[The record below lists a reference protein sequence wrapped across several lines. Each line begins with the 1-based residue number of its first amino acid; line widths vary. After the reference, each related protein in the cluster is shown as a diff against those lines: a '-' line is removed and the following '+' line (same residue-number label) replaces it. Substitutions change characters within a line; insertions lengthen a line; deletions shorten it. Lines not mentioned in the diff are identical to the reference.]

1 MINLKDQK
9 GAAAV
14 EFAIVLPLLMMML
27 FGIVE
32 FSIAFYDKAMIT
44 NASRE
49 GARSGIVL
57 KAGTDGE
64 GNREDAVEDAEIE
77 SVINDF
83 LTGKLITLGTSN
95 TPVVAIT
102 RDGFSTGDALTV
114 TVTYIYDYYVI
125 PGFVAGITGPMTLNA
140 TTIMKME

>member
-27 FGIVE
+27 FGIIE

-57 KAGTDGE
+57 KAGS
-64 GNREDAVEDAEIE
+64 REDAVEDAEIE

-83 LTGKLITLGTSN
+83 LTDKLITLGASN
-95 TPVVAIT
+95 VPAVAIT
-102 RDGFSTGDALTV
+102 RDGFSTGDSLTV

-125 PGFVAGITGPMTLNA
+125 PGFVAGITGPVTLDA

>member
-1 MINLKDQK
+1 MKLKDQE
-9 GAAAV
+9 GAAAI
-14 EFAIVLPLLMMML
+14 EFAIVLPLLMMIL

-57 KAGTDGE
+57 QATPRDAAA
-64 GNREDAVEDAEIE
+64 EDADIE
-77 SVINDF
+77 NAINYY

-95 TPVVAIT
+95 IPAIAIT
-102 RDGFSTGDALTV
+102 RDGFSTGDSLTV
-114 TVTYIYDYYVI
+114 TVSYIYDYYVL
-125 PGFVAGITGPMTLNA
+125 PGFVTGITGPVTLDA

>member
-1 MINLKDQK
+1 MINLKNQE
-9 GAAAV
+9 GASAI
-14 EFAIVLPLLMMML
+14 EFAIILPLLMMVL

-57 KAGTDGE
+57 QAAPRDAAA
-64 GNREDAVEDAEIE
+64 EDTEIE
-77 SVINDF
+77 AAINYY
-83 LTGKLITLGTSN
+83 LTGKLITLGAAN
-95 TPVVAIT
+95 VPAIAIT
-102 RDGFSTGDALTV
+102 REGFGTGDSLTV
-114 TVTYIYDYYVI
+114 NVTYVYDYYVL
-125 PGFVAGITGPMTLNA
+125 PGFVTGITGPVTLNA

>member
-1 MINLKDQK
+1 MINLKNQE

-14 EFAIVLPLLMMML
+14 EFAIILPLLMVIL

-57 KAGTDGE
+57 QATPRDAAA
-64 GNREDAVEDAEIE
+64 EDVEIE
-77 SVINDF
+77 SIINDF
-83 LTGKLITLGTSN
+83 LTGKLITLGTAN
-95 TPVVAIT
+95 VPAIAIT
-102 RDGFSTGDALTV
+102 REGFGTGDSLTV
-114 TVTYIYDYYVI
+114 NVTYIYDYYVL
-125 PGFVAGITGPMTLNA
+125 PGFVSGITGPVTLDA
-140 TTIMKME
+140 TTVMKME

>member
-1 MINLKDQK
+1 MKLKDQE

-14 EFAIVLPLLMMML
+14 EFAIVLPLLMMIL
-27 FGIVE
+27 FGIIE

-57 KAGTDGE
+57 QPAP
-64 GNREDAVEDAEIE
+64 REAATENAEIE

-83 LTGKLITLGTSN
+83 LTDKLITLGASN
-95 TPVVAIT
+95 VPAVAIT
-102 RDGFSTGDALTV
+102 RDGFSTGDSLTV

-125 PGFVAGITGPMTLNA
+125 PGFVAGITGPITLDA
-140 TTIMKME
+140 TTIMKMD